1 MVNWLYNIK
10 STVFIKQFMA
20 WTSHRILTV
29 HFTFKTLQL
38 THQGDNEQSCLQM
51 FEYSFHPISF
61 KNDKV
66 TSVECQVMTVA
77 KITFQPVMTVQ
88 CNLVLLFFWQ
98 CKFWKLHLA
107 LARGSHY
114 KHFILLEVA
123 WHHYWQSS
131 IEAFLVSKSFK
142 RFQPFWPMSHLLS

>member
-10 STVFIKQFMA
+10 SIVFIKQFMA

-51 FEYSFHPISF
+51 FEYSFHSISF

-98 CKFWKLHLA
+98 CIIIQSRMSASNSLLPVLA
-107 LARGSHY
+107 NFSIKAS
-114 KHFILLEVA
+114 KTVVA
-123 WHHYWQSS
+123 
-131 IEAFLVSKSFK
+131 VSKRVIVLNYWS
-142 RFQPFWPMSHLLS
+142 L